1 MQKNILK
8 LGQKLTFLIVGH
20 VMLKV
25 HQTSLYNSQ
34 QNKKTL
40 EQTKST
46 ST

>member
-1 MQKNILK
+1 MQKNILT
-8 LGQKLTFLIVGH
+8 LDQKLTFLTVGH

-25 HQTSLYNSQ
+25 HQTSLHNLEQ
-34 QNKKTL
+34 DIKTL

>member
-1 MQKNILK
+1 MQKNMLTP
-8 LGQKLTFLIVGH
+8 GQKLTFLTVGH

-25 HQTSLYNSQ
+25 HQTSIQNSQ
-34 QNKKTL
+34 QDTKTL